1 MRIEGNKRH
10 PEVNR
15 EIPLM
20 LVPVQAAI
28 KHKG

>member
-10 PEVNR
+10 PEVNS

-20 LVPVQAAI
+20 LVPAQVAI